1 MVRNSS
7 GFPLTISVE
16 PRKYLLRA
24 ISVRFCGQV
33 PNFFYHK
40 VYPFNLADS
49 LKSSFQL
56 IWLGGKIVWEGDCN
70 TSYLPKSSY
79 LRI

>member
-16 PRKYLLRA
+16 PRKYLLGA
-24 ISVRFCGQV
+24 ISVRGLCGQV

-40 VYPFNLADS
+40 AYPFNLADS
-49 LKSSFQL
+49 SKLSF
-56 IWLGGKIVWEGDCN
+56 
-70 TSYLPKSSY
+70 
-79 LRI
+79 